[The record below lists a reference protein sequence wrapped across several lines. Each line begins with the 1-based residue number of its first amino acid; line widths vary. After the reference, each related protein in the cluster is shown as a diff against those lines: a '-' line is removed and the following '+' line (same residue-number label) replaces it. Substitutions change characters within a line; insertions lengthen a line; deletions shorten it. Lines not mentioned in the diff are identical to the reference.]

1 MSASIY
7 AKQLRTAA
15 DELIAAMQHLKF
27 SRDSVGSFD
36 GADSID
42 DLSPEALEKI
52 EAFTSRFARVVDLL
66 IHRVLRSIDFYE
78 LQEPGTLLD
87 VANRAEGRG
96 LIVSVDWL
104 RIPYPIGILGGYCFD
119 LLAKVTGKKL
129 PISSI
134 RVKKFC
140 SSTEINSDK
149 LDQSGFVRPVDFKEG
164 LQRTLT
170 AEFGG

>member
-104 RIPYPIGILGGYCFD
+104 REMKDARNRIAHDYTGERLPE
-119 LLAKVTGKKL
+119 LL
-129 PISSI
+129 S
-134 RVKKFC
+134 FC
-140 SSTEINSDK
+140 
-149 LDQSGFVRPVDFKEG
+149 QSEMDALLCSCEKTIEHIEQ
-164 LQRTLT
+164 LL
-170 AEFGG
+170 